1 MPCARA
7 MRINQRPGAYQ
18 LLFAC
23 HYSYAELVVVAVDE
37 AVASCASCVS
47 TGASG
52 SARGMTDEVDA
63 AATSAD
69 EDDEVDEAAEGEAD
83 ENEVGTAGGVLVE
96 VVGLPTSDEGGRD
109 TLGFMLWWPD
119 SSWAASGAPI
129 EFDEVDNG
137 NETAMASALAAVA
150 AVATATLAP

>member
-1 MPCARA
+1 MQ
-7 MRINQRPGAYQ
+7 IVSGS
-18 LLFAC
+18 
-23 HYSYAELVVVAVDE
+23 SYAELVVVAVDD
-37 AVASCASCVS
+37 AATSCASCVS

-69 EDDEVDEAAEGEAD
+69 EEEEEEEVDEAAEGDAD
-83 ENEVGTAGGVLVE
+83 EKEVGTAGGVLVD
-96 VVGLPTSDEGGRD
+96 VVGLPASEAEADGSD
-109 TLGFMLWWPD
+109 TLEFVQWWAT
-119 SSWAASGAPI
+119 SSWAASGAPAKLV
-129 EFDEVDNG
+129 EVDDG